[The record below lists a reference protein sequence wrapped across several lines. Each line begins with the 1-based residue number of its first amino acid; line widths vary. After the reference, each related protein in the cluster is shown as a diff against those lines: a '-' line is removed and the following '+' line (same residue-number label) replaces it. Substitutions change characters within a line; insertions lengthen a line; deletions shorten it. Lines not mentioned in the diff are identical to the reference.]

1 MPKLSVVMSVYKE
14 PTEWITQSIDSILN
28 QTFRDFEFI
37 IINDNPE
44 REENESLLNSYS
56 QKDKRIVLIKNEQNL
71 GLTKSLNIGINEA
84 KGKYIVRMDA
94 DDYSFPERLEK
105 QVQYMES
112 HPEIVAS
119 GCYARLMNEEGKDI
133 GYSDISTDIKELKA
147 FIPFR
152 TPIYHP
158 SAIIRRVID
167 GELLLYNESFR
178 YSQDYELWSR
188 LIEKGIGNIPE
199 RLISYRTSKQ
209 QISSVHKN
217 SMRDLDVQVREYVLK
232 RYYLCD
238 DEECNKLL
246 SLYYCMAQKS
256 DCSDIISALKTVN
269 DKIVRKQEI
278 SIPAASKYL
287 LNLYC
292 LYLADHFSLYIAIN
306 KGCAMK
312 NYLHV
317 SSYRSVLSIIKR
329 KIYNGIQKGN

>member
-158 SAIIRRVID
+158 SAIIRRIID
-167 GELLLYNESFR
+167 GELLQYNESYR

-217 SMRDLDVQVREYVLK
+217 SMRDLDVQVRKCVLR

-238 DEECNKLL
+238 DSECNRVL

-256 DCSDIISALKTVN
+256 DCNNIILALKTVN

-287 LNLYC
+287 LSLYC
-292 LYLADHFSLYIAIN
+292 LYLAAHFSLFIAIN

>member
-1 MPKLSVVMSVYKE
+1 MSVYKE

-44 REENESLLNSYS
+44 REENESLLNCYS
-56 QKDKRIVLIKNEQNL
+56 QKDKRIVVIKNEQNL

-84 KGKYIVRMDA
+84 NGEYIVRMDA
-94 DDYSFPERLEK
+94 DDYSFPDRFEK
-105 QVQYMES
+105 QVQFMEN

-133 GYSDISTDIKELKA
+133 GYSDISTDIKVLKA

-167 GELLLYNESFR
+167 GEFLQYNESFK

-217 SMRDLDVQVREYVLK
+217 SMRELDVQVRENVLK

-238 DEECNKLL
+238 ENESNQII
-246 SLYYCMAQKS
+246 SLYYGMSQKS
-256 DCSDIISALKTVN
+256 DCNDINTVLKTVK

-278 SIPAASKYL
+278 SIHAASKYL
-287 LNLYC
+287 LSLYC
-292 LYLADHFSLYIAIN
+292 LYLADHFSLFIAIN

-317 SSYRSVLSIIKR
+317 SSFRSVLSIIKR
-329 KIYNGIQKGN
+329 KIYTSVH

>member
-158 SAIIRRVID
+158 SAIIRRIID
-167 GELLLYNESFR
+167 GELLQYNESYR

-217 SMRDLDVQVREYVLK
+217 SMRDLDVQVRESVLK

-238 DEECNKLL
+238 DNESNQII
-246 SLYYCMAQKS
+246 SLYYGMSQGA
-256 DCSDIISALKTVN
+256 DCNDIISALKTIN
-269 DKIVRKQEI
+269 NKIVRQHEI
-278 SIPAASKYL
+278 SIPTASKYL
-287 LNLYC
+287 LSLYC
-292 LYLADHFSLYIAIN
+292 LYLADHFSMFIAIS

-329 KIYNGIQKGN
+329 KICNGIQKGN